1 MLWKIACQRETTG
14 NLQRK
19 SERKGKVNS
28 DYFLGK
34 SWTTTNLRIAVS
46 KRSTRRML
54 TVKANT
60 KTFKNKQD
68 KNNWN
73 KKQHLDKHWNKKA
86 APLQTGSERQ

>member
-1 MLWKIACQRETTG
+1 
-14 NLQRK
+14 
-19 SERKGKVNS
+19 
-28 DYFLGK
+28 
-34 SWTTTNLRIAVS
+34 
-46 KRSTRRML
+46 ML

-73 KKQHLDKHWNKKA
+73 KKA